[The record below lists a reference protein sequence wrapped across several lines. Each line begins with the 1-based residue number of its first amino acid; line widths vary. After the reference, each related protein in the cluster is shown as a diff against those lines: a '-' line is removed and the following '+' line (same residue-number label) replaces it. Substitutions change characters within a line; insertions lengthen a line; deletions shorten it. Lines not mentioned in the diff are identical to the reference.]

1 MKLKLTLST
10 ITLAIVAMF
19 QVYILSKIPQSTAV
33 GSFNRVRHCSPL
45 SCGAKRFWDDGW
57 NVATYRPYRRSS
69 IFDHFNQMFYLLQD
83 DYERELSKLT
93 DARSMSGP
101 RYEMKEDE
109 TQIELLLEVPGI
121 QALDIKIQLE
131 QGGKLLRVNGTRKI
145 QHQGAE
151 RTSTFEKMFTI
162 DPKAVDIKE
171 IKANMED
178 GILSISVPKLPKEVK
193 DANRMI
199 PIPISFKDKELT
211 KNDDVVLVTKEQ
223 EQVEVDNKGENDDD
237 LEITE
242 EDI

>member
-10 ITLAIVAMF
+10 ITLAIVAIF

-45 SCGAKRFWDDGW
+45 SCGGKTFWDDGW
-57 NVATYRPYRRSS
+57 NVETYRPYRRSS

-83 DYERELSKLT
+83 DYERELSQLT
-93 DARSMSGP
+93 NARTMPGP
-101 RYEMKEDE
+101 RYEMKEDKS
-109 TQIELLLEVPGI
+109 QIELLLEVPGI
-121 QALDIKIQLE
+121 QASDIKIKLE

-145 QHQGAE
+145 QYQGAE

-171 IKANMED
+171 LKANMED
-178 GILSISVPKLPKEVK
+178 GILSISVPKLPKEVT
-193 DANRMI
+193 DATRM
-199 PIPISFKDKELT
+199 IPISFKDKELT

-223 EQVEVDNKGENDDD
+223 EQPEVETKGENYDD

-242 EDI
+242 EDV